1 MVISFFLLLA
11 DALIQKQ
18 IEDEIA
24 KYDAD
29 KLGMPDF
36 ALESS
41 GETICLIAKQE
52 FTVPIYYFSVYFS
65 GLFIILERKVCLIL

>member
-41 GETICLIAKQE
+41 GETIWLIAKQE
-52 FTVPIYYFSVYFS
+52 FTVTISVFIFLAFS
-65 GLFIILERKVCLIL
+65 